1 MTELQTQIVA
11 LRQEGLT
18 YRTIQIKLGNPS
30 KQFIKDTLREFA
42 PDLAGD
48 VVKNTKRLEP
58 KW

>member
-11 LRQEGLT
+11 LRQEGAT

-30 KQFIKDTLREFA
+30 KQFIKETLREFA
-42 PDLAGD
+42 PNLAGD
-48 VVKNTKRLEP
+48 VVENIQKLGP